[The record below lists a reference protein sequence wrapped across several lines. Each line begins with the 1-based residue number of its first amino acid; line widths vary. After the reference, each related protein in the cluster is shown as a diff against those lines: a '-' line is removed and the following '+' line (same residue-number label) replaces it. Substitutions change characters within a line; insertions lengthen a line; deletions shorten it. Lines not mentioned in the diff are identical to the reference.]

1 MRIVKPSDTDVETTL
16 MVTPPDT
23 NRHGTAFGGWLMAQ
37 MDLIAAICATKF
49 LNNPNCVT
57 VCVDDL
63 QFNKPIGMGD
73 IVTLKARVNWT
84 GNSSLEVGVKVFRQS
99 TNGTPDYLNLPEH
112 CLSGY
117 LTFVQVHNGASR
129 PLKLSTVVKP
139 YTEEEEHRW
148 KDAEQRRADRLSRK
162 QK

>member
-1 MRIVKPSDTDVETTL
+1 MKVLKPSDTDVETTL

-23 NRHGTAFGGWLMAQ
+23 NRNGTAFGGWIMSQ

-63 QFNKPIGMGD
+63 QFNKPICMGD
-73 IVTLKARVNWT
+73 IVNLKARVNWI
-84 GNSSLEVGVKVFRQS
+84 GNTSLEIGVKVFKQR
-99 TNGTPDYLNLPEH
+99 TNGLPESLNLPEH

-117 LTFVQVHNGASR
+117 LTFVQLDRSGR
-129 PLKLSTVVKP
+129 PCSLDVMVEPSTK
-139 YTEEEEHRW
+139 EDELRW
-148 KDAEQRRADRLSRK
+148 KGAEQRRADRLARK
-162 QK
+162 RE